1 MMETRSPEGG
11 TLLFGIQTVQS
22 DPWPELV
29 RRWRWFE
36 TLGFDS
42 LWVPDH
48 LVKPF
53 TPHLPLYEAW
63 TTLAGMAMVTERVR
77 IGVLVSSN
85 TFRHPGV
92 LAKQAVT
99 LDHMSGGRLEV
110 GLGAG
115 WYVDEHEQYGI
126 DLPAPALLV
135 DRFREAVEAVDL
147 LLRQEVTGFAGTH
160 YTLTNAFFSPRPLQS
175 PRPPLTLGAHKPK
188 MLAIVARHAQR
199 WNSIG
204 TPAEIAGRNAA
215 LDDACRSIERDPA
228 SILRSL
234 LYVPAQYPGED
245 PWQSVGAF
253 ADFVGRYREAGMREF
268 LFQPPGNDRAEIV
281 ERIVADVVAPARSAG
296 VVGG

>member
-1 MMETRSPEGG
+1 METRATAGG
-11 TLLFGIQTVQS
+11 PLLFGIQTVQS

-36 TLGFDS
+36 ELGFDS
-42 LWVPDH
+42 LWLPDH

-53 TPHLPLYEAW
+53 TPHVPLFEAW
-63 TTLAGMAMVTERVR
+63 TTLAGMAMATGRVR

-99 LDHMSGGRLEV
+99 IDHMSGGRLEL

-115 WYVDEHEQYGI
+115 WFVAEHEQYGL
-126 DLPAPALLV
+126 DFPEPVELV
-135 DRFREAVEAVDL
+135 DRFREAVEVVDR
-147 LLRQEVTGFAGTH
+147 LLRHEVSDFEGTH
-160 YTLTNAFFSPRPLQS
+160 YGLRGAFFSPRPVQL

-188 MLAIVARHAQR
+188 MLEIVARYADR

-215 LDDACRSIERDPA
+215 LDAACGRAGREPA
-228 SILRSL
+228 SVLRSL
-234 LYVPAQYPGED
+234 LYVPAQYPDDD
-245 PWQSVGAF
+245 PWQSVDAF

-268 LFQPPGNDRAEIV
+268 LFQPPGNDRAEVV
-281 ERIVADVVAPARSAG
+281 ERIVAEVITPSRLAG
-296 VVGG
+296 VAGE

>member
-1 MMETRSPEGG
+1 MVSATEMNHG
-11 TLLFGIQTVQS
+11 TTPLFGIQTVQS

-36 TLGFDS
+36 ALGFDS
-42 LWVPDH
+42 LWLPDH

-63 TTLAGMAMVTERVR
+63 TALAGMAMVTERVR

-99 LDHMSGGRLEV
+99 LDHMSGGRLEL

-115 WYVDEHEQYGI
+115 WFADEHEQYGI
-126 DLPAPALLV
+126 ELQAPGPLV

-147 LLRQEVTGFAGTH
+147 LLRQEVTDYAGEH
-160 YTLTNAFFSPRPLQS
+160 YTLANAFFLPRPLQL

-188 MLAIVARHAQR
+188 MLAIVARHAER

-204 TPAEIAGRNAA
+204 TPAEIADRNAA
-215 LDDACRSIERDPA
+215 LDEACLAIGRDPG

-234 LYVPAQYPGED
+234 LYVPAQYPDED
-245 PWQSVGAF
+245 PWQSVGSF

-268 LFQPPGNDRAEIV
+268 LFQPPGNDRAETV
-281 ERIVADVVAPARSAG
+281 ERIVAEVIDPARAN
-296 VVGG
+296 VPA